1 MRKENRDLLVLSK
14 NVCTDANALQNEII
28 KLGQLLHAVE
38 NLHSFCVA
46 NEIIDVNKYKIITK
60 PYQIQQRIRQR
71 NIKPFVF
78 IINKN

>member
-14 NVCTDANALQNEII
+14 NVTSDATAMLNEISQ
-28 KLGQLLHAVE
+28 LGKMLHAVE
-38 NLHSFCVA
+38 NLHSFCIA
-46 NEIIDVNKYKIITK
+46 NEIIDINEYKIITK